1 MANHLLTKV
10 YNAFRLAHYRALFGR
25 IKEKPGSLS
34 ATESFSVDVIYLLNE
49 PTIKQFSEYLG
60 ISQPNATYKI
70 NSLIAKGYVEKIP
83 SEDDKREFR
92 LRVSDR
98 FHTYF
103 ANSVDFLD
111 RIDIRLQ
118 ETLTPEEYQKVADIL
133 AEFADDIPMES
144 NQQKE

>member
-1 MANHLLTKV
+1 MAQELLTKL

-25 IKEKPGSLS
+25 IQEKPGSLS
-34 ATESFSVDVIYLLNE
+34 ATESFSVDVIYLLKE

-98 FHTYF
+98 FHNYF
-103 ANSVDFLD
+103 AHSIDFLD
-111 RIDIRLQ
+111 RIDHHLQ
-118 ETLTPEEYQKVADIL
+118 EALSPEEYQKVAKCLEDFI
-133 AEFADDIPMES
+133 EDSTPKQE
-144 NQQKE
+144 

>member
-1 MANHLLTKV
+1 MAQELLTKL

-25 IKEKPGSLS
+25 IQEKPGSLS
-34 ATESFSVDVIYLLNE
+34 ATESFSVDVIYLLKE

-98 FHTYF
+98 FHNYF
-103 ANSVDFLD
+103 SNSIDFLD
-111 RIDIRLQ
+111 RIDRRLQ
-118 ETLTPEEYQKVADIL
+118 ETLSPEEYQKVARCLEDFI
-133 AEFADDIPMES
+133 EDSTPKQE
-144 NQQKE
+144 